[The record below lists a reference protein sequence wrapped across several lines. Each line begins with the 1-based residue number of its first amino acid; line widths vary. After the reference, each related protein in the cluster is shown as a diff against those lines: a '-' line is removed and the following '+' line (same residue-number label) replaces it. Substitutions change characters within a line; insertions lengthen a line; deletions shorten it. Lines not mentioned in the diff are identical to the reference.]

1 MKKNIETYTRHS
13 LVDENSHLNDMLQSG
28 KDGNVD
34 CVIVKSRS
42 RLSDNPQECDAIVKK
57 IQENDTAFYETD
69 PDENVGKI

>member
-1 MKKNIETYTRHS
+1 MKKNVETYTRHS
-13 LVDENSHLNDMLQSG
+13 LVDESSQLNDMLQSV

-57 IQENDTAFYETD
+57 IRENDTAFYETD